1 MFGRVPACAV
11 VAESVA
17 GFVESREGAVG
28 EIWEELVVPAAIAPA
43 GMASDAGAAS
53 ATAADDMAAA
63 NLDDFTGLRNVDEAR
78 ISHHPDG

>member
-1 MFGRVPACAV
+1 
-11 VAESVA
+11 
-17 GFVESREGAVG
+17 
-28 EIWEELVVPAAIAPA
+28 
-43 GMASDAGAAS
+43 MASDAGAAS